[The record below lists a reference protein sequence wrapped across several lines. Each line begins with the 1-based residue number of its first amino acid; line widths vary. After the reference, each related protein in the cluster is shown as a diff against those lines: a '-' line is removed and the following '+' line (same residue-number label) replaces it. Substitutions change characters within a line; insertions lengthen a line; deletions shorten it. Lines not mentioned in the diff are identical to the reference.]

1 MQARRP
7 PRIRCSSVS
16 VYPIFYFLFYIL
28 SFTFFLP
35 TPNPLP
41 SGKRALSLRSLAFLP
56 SLLSTHIYCLQ
67 AHPLRWMG
75 HFLLGLFKER
85 AVAMGKPH
93 CNRSICTFWFCTH
106 LKVKLGGCLCLV
118 YCVLVIPAKPPKLG
132 RFLAGH
138 LVIKRRQKI
147 IENFAKIMILALA
160 TFFQNIIW
168 PSNFT

>member
-1 MQARRP
+1 MHQDGCGGCADALKVRLRGFFCARGCVIYKGDGCSFMQTRRP
-7 PRIRCSSVS
+7 PRIRCSSVW
-16 VYPIFYFLFYIL
+16 VYLLFYFLFYIL

-56 SLLSTHIYCLQ
+56 SLLSTQTYCLQ

-93 CNRSICTFWFCTH
+93 CNLSISTFWFCT
-106 LKVKLGGCLCLV
+106 
-118 YCVLVIPAKPPKLG
+118 
-132 RFLAGH
+132 
-138 LVIKRRQKI
+138 Q
-147 IENFAKIMILALA
+147 
-160 TFFQNIIW
+160 
-168 PSNFT
+168 